1 MTFVIFIL
9 TLSIL
14 VFVHELG
21 HFLVAKKNGIRV
33 EEFGLGMPPRVI
45 GKKVGETLYSLNLL
59 PFGGFV
65 KLTGEEIESQE
76 EEVSLEKDP
85 RSFVAKS
92 ASQRIAVL
100 IAGVTMNMILAVSLY
115 YLLLISTGFKTFTIP
130 LLFDYDFKFGQ
141 VEKTGTV
148 VMDVQKDSGAEK
160 AGILL
165 GDAVKSIDGVG
176 VNSISELRNELKGK
190 AGQEV
195 QVEILDMQRPF
206 NATPRAVTAIPTE
219 DENGNVLLGVYLGD
233 AVTITYSEPI
243 EKLLSGFLHSYNV
256 LDYSIKA
263 MGNVISASF
272 KAKDITPVSSSVAG
286 PVGVYNIVGSILN
299 YGGDYVFLSMID
311 FIALMSLSLA
321 FINILPF
328 PALDGG
334 RIIFI
339 LIEKLSGKRIDPLLE
354 ARIHRVGISILL
366 GLLVLISI
374 KDLNIF

>member
-45 GKKVGETLYSLNLL
+45 GKKVGDTLYSLNLL

-65 KLTGEEIESQE
+65 KLTGEEVESE
-76 EEVSLEKDP
+76 DEEVTLEKDP
-85 RSFVAKS
+85 RSFVSKS
-92 ASQRIAVL
+92 ASQRVAVL
-100 IAGVTMNMILAVSLY
+100 VAGVTMNMILAVTLY
-115 YLLLISTGFKTFTIP
+115 YFLLISTGFKTFTIP
-130 LLFDYDFKFGQ
+130 LLFDYTFKFGQ
-141 VEKTGTV
+141 IEKTGTV
-148 VMDVQKDSGAEK
+148 VMDVQKDSGAQK
-160 AGILL
+160 AGVLL
-165 GDAVKSIDGVG
+165 GDAVKSIDGVS
-176 VNSISELRNELKGK
+176 VNSITELRNELKGK

-195 QVEILDMQRPF
+195 QVEILDMQKPF
-206 NATPRAVTAIPTE
+206 NSVSRTVTAIPTE

-233 AVTITYSEPI
+233 AVSITYSKPH
-243 EKLLSGFLHSYNV
+243 EKLFAGFLHSYNV

-299 YGGDYVFLSMID
+299 YGGSHVFLSMLD

-334 RIIFI
+334 RIVFI
-339 LIEKLSGKRIDPLLE
+339 LIEKVMGKRVNPLLE
-354 ARIHRVGISILL
+354 AKIHKIGISLL
-366 GLLVLISI
+366 FGLLILISI